1 MNVLLR
7 ILFRLLFL
15 TFSGLGVSH
24 IQRIGYQ
31 SERIALH
38 GSQSRSCSAGHGKQ
52 DKNRKSG
59 NPPPQT
65 LIVRKKTNKTKRNMV
80 RTAKRTKWADGQRG
94 HHVAHLHACLGAT
107 QVSVRLTPE
116 QDSFDSFYA
125 SVYDHNFSSLVAS
138 LFSWRSLAASISS
151 FLHAAI
157 NVHPPSGT
165 ASTHTSASNAVASQ
179 SSALP
184 NARMSLRS
192 QSDHFFSFPP
202 RPLRTIPS
210 RFCWCI

>member
-7 ILFRLLFL
+7 ILFWLLFL
-15 TFSGLGVSH
+15 TFSGLGVLTFSVLGTNPREFLYTVANPARVLLNMENRTK
-24 IQRIGYQ
+24 I
-31 SERIALH
+31 
-38 GSQSRSCSAGHGKQ
+38 RSLATRPPNAYRTEENKQ
-52 DKNRKSG
+52 
-59 NPPPQT
+59 
-65 LIVRKKTNKTKRNMV
+65 TKRNMV
-80 RTAKRTKWADGQRG
+80 GTAKRTKWADGQRG

-107 QVSVRLTPE
+107 QASVRLTLE

-138 LFSWRSLAASISS
+138 LFSWRSLAASTSS

-210 RFCWCI
+210 MFYWCI